1 MADDH
6 LFDRYGR
13 RNQADGK
20 AGFSQEQA
28 EAIVETF
35 VRSKDALITKADL
48 DKLEVRIMV
57 PIVTGQVATV
67 AILFTL
73 LKLFP

>member
-1 MADDH
+1 MTTYSIDTAAAIKRMA
-6 LFDRYGR
+6 
-13 RNQADGK
+13 K

-57 PIVTGQVATV
+57 PIVTGQVATA